1 MTLKALLLVFLCA
14 FGSVFSSDAYSGIND
29 TWCEMA
35 QQHLEQVPG
44 SKFELTTWFYESA
57 SGFIARN
64 PWMNG
69 NSVNLVA
76 WVAAPVQQLP
86 ERIWCKMKSARG
98 LGLSTDSRPCRD
110 MNKRALD
117 IAIDLNPSV
126 ARLFE
131 RQGGNFIFLDDD
143 SLYRGDEWLDTP
155 MLIKESSPKLW
166 EIQSIAM
173 TTPAYWP
180 AIGGMKFCKF
190 ITPTGVL
197 SLMRSSTAR

>member
-1 MTLKALLLVFLCA
+1 MIR
-14 FGSVFSSDAYSGIND
+14 G
-29 TWCEMA
+29 
-35 QQHLEQVPG
+35 
-44 SKFELTTWFYESA
+44 
-57 SGFIARN
+57 
-64 PWMNG
+64 G
-69 NSVNLVA
+69 NFV
-76 WVAAPVQQLP
+76 
-86 ERIWCKMKSARG
+86 
-98 LGLSTDSRPCRD
+98 T
-110 MNKRALD
+110 LD